1 MGKRIF
7 AVIALITLAMV
18 MAACER
24 QTSCYRD
31 GNRERKPPMPFAALD
46 RELGPTLAL
55 IQSF

>member
-31 GNRERKPPMPFAALD
+31 GSRERKPPMPFAALD
-46 RELGPTLAL
+46 SELSPALAL
-55 IQSF
+55 IRSF

>member
-18 MAACER
+18 MAACEQ

-31 GNRERKPPMPFAALD
+31 GNRDRKPPMPFAAISND
-46 RELGPTLAL
+46 FSPVVAL
-55 IQSF
+55 IAPY